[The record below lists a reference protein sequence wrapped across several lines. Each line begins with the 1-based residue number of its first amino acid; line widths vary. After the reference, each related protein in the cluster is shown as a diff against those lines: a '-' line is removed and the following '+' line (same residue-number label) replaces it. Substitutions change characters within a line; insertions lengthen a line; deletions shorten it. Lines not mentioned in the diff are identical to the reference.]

1 MEPGGASA
9 HWQPGLER
17 DTNPMRIFAFAVLA
31 AIILAAFS
39 SITLNSMQKTSAQAY
54 HTDAV
59 RLDQQEAV
67 NAIGRQG

>member
-1 MEPGGASA
+1 
-9 HWQPGLER
+9 
-17 DTNPMRIFAFAVLA
+17 MRIFAFAVLA

-39 SITLNSMQKTSAQAY
+39 SVTLNSMQKTSAQAY

-67 NAIGRQG
+67 NAIGREG